1 MLLNIVSLAI
11 LGYTDYKIF
20 KVPNIIL
27 VAWVVSIYVI
37 HLLSAIP
44 INTQTIILSGITAG
58 MYFPLRKIVRCEAG
72 DIKLFA
78 VIVLAVG
85 PNCALSIC
93 FLSMLISLI
102 PLVSGIKRVPL
113 AFMTFFGYI
122 AFLLL
127 SK

>member
-1 MLLNIVSLAI
+1 MLLNIISLAI
-11 LGYTDYKIF
+11 LGFIDYKIF